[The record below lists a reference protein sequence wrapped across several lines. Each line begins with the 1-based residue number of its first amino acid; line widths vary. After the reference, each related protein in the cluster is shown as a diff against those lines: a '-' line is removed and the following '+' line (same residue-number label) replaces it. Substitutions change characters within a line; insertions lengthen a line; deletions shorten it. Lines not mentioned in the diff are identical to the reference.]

1 MVLGLRVGGD
11 LLPSR
16 GDVKG
21 MERVTRCGIRSE
33 KIIDI
38 KFVFSTHFLDKK
50 TCKETCPFVV
60 VVVVVLM
67 SFCCIADFLLPV
79 ILMFILDSNRP

>member
-1 MVLGLRVGGD
+1 MMVLGLRVGGD

-21 MERVTRCGIRSE
+21 MERVTRCGMSE

-50 TCKETCPFVV
+50 TCKETWPFVV

-67 SFCCIADFLLPV
+67 SFCCIAEFLPPV